1 MSSISNFTL
10 SVSRVY
16 FFSEIQTLQLLCIEY
31 HLMERT
37 NIFGKKKKRY
47 FEFYSTFK
55 KIFRQ
60 FSCEL
65 IR

>member
-37 NIFGKKKKRY
+37 NIFGKKKLHILNFILHSKR
-47 FEFYSTFK
+47 FLDNFHVN
-55 KIFRQ
+55 
-60 FSCEL
+60 
-65 IR
+65 